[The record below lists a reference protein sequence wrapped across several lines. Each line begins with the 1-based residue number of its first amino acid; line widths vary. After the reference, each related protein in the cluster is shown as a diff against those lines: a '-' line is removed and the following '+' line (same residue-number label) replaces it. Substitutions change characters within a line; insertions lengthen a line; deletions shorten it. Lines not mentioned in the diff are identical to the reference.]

1 MVILKRKYLF
11 KMPKTKGWK
20 CQKNLPNE
28 KTLPNFEPKGRLR
41 SEAQEKPD
49 AENKLIF
56 CSLKELQHFLNCLL
70 CPRCQKNNLNSE
82 STVYKGIRKFLT
94 LSCSCGFRHGQYMM
108 PWHARG

>member
-1 MVILKRKYLF
+1 MIILKRKYLF
-11 KMPKTKGWK
+11 KMPKGWK

-56 CSLKELQHFLNCLL
+56 CSLKELQHSFNCLL
-70 CPRCQKNNLNSE
+70 FPRCQKNNLNLE
-82 STVYKGIRKFLT
+82 PTVHKGIPYTPIFDFELFLWF
-94 LSCSCGFRHGQYMM
+94 S
-108 PWHARG
+108 PWSVYDARG